1 MLRAD
6 FDRRLLDHARPTA
19 YADLGALD
27 PGFDES
33 RFLAVVADLTE
44 ARLRGA
50 EAEEAHAFW
59 ASFGPLPEKLVRIA
73 LDHAVRLRGTG
84 RHVRVYIAILRTF
97 VLARI
102 QSPKPD
108 EKSP

>member
-6 FDRRLLDHARPTA
+6 YDRRLVEHARPTA

-33 RFLAVVADLTE
+33 RFLTVVADLTE

-50 EAEEAHAFW
+50 GADEAHAFW
-59 ASFGPLPEKLVRIA
+59 ASFGPLPEKLVRLA

-84 RHVRVYIAILRTF
+84 RHVHVYLAILRTF
-97 VLARI
+97 VLTRM
-102 QSPKPD
+102 QSPKPN